1 MRFKVLLVSL
11 LVILIGILFY
21 LQVIKHSYFYK
32 LSMENKIKIIVKPA
46 PRGRIFDRDGNVI
59 ANVVLGFSALFTRS
73 FLLPKERQI
82 IAKTLNIP
90 PSELR
95 KNMVGARTISKRR
108 LNFQELS
115 QLSEITDELPNV
127 RIMEYPIR
135 HYPYGKL
142 FSHLIGYTGE
152 VKEKNLKLLKVKGYQ
167 MGDEIGKM
175 GVEKY
180 YEDYLRGTK
189 GVEYIEVN
197 AKGYEVGI
205 YKDKPAIPPEK
216 GKDVYLT
223 VSLPLQIYADSLLK
237 TYKKGA
243 IVAMDPTTGEILAY
257 ISLPGFDPNQLVGG
271 INQKLWTELQ
281 NDTLFPLFDRVI
293 KGTYAPGSIYKIVTA
308 GIGLENK
315 IVDRYSRFAAC
326 AGKLLIGNRVFKCW
340 KAHGSLNLVN
350 AIVQSCDIYFYQLS
364 MKIGINKL
372 YQGAKSLGLGQPT
385 GIDLD
390 GESKGFIPD
399 SNWLNKKYGKY
410 GWSKGSIANLGIGQ
424 GEILLT
430 PIQVVTLFS
439 GIANNGKTFSPHIL
453 KKIVNNKGEVIK
465 KGVGREIRLPISKN
479 TIAVLKEAMRGVV
492 QDSAGTAHFSNIPG
506 IDIGGKTGTAQNPS
520 GKDHSLFVGFA
531 PVDSPKIVAFAVFE
545 NAGHGSS
552 HAAPAVIK
560 LIKYYLEQ
568 QKQQKN

>member
-520 GKDHSLFVGFA
+520 GEDHSLFVGFA